1 MSYLLVAGKK
11 GHNDLFFVCKNKK
24 NNIFDIVNIGKDR
37 IFLIEKGA
45 WKQKC

>member
-11 GHNDLFFVCKNKK
+11 GHNDLFLFAKIKK
-24 NNIFDIVNIGKDR
+24 NNIFDIVNNGKDR